1 MRRFGRL
8 ALAAMALTALTQA
21 QAPELAAAEADPRTA
36 IALPADLRPA
46 FLAHMRHHMDALDD
60 IIARLAA
67 ADFKGAAG
75 VARTELEP
83 GSGAGF
89 GRYLPLEFREMGLG
103 MHRAASEFATV
114 AGAVPA
120 QPAAAD
126 WQKVVAALQ
135 TLSAQCRGCHG
146 AFRVE

>member
-1 MRRFGRL
+1 MQRL
-8 ALAAMALTALTQA
+8 GMISLAAMVLAAPALAA
-21 QAPELAAAEADPRTA
+21 EEDPRTP

-89 GRYLPLEFREMGLG
+89 GRYLPLAFREMGLG
-103 MHRAASEFATV
+103 MHRAAAEFATV
-114 AGAVPA
+114 AEAVPA
-120 QPAAAD
+120 QPAVAD
-126 WQKVVAALQ
+126 WQKAIAALQ
-135 TLSAQCRGCHG
+135 TISAHCRGCHG
-146 AFRVE
+146 AYRVE

>member
-1 MRRFGRL
+1 MRRFRRL
-8 ALAAMALTALTQA
+8 ALTTMVLAVLAQA
-21 QAPELAAAEADPRTA
+21 QTPALAAAEADPRTA

-89 GRYLPLEFREMGLG
+89 GRYLPIEFREMGLG
-103 MHRAASEFATV
+103 MHRAAAEFATV
-114 AGAVPA
+114 VEAVPA

-126 WQKVVAALQ
+126 WQKAIAALQ
-135 TLSAQCRGCHG
+135 TLSALCRGCLG

>member
-1 MRRFGRL
+1 MRRFRRL
-8 ALAAMALTALTQA
+8 ALTTMVLAVLAQA
-21 QAPELAAAEADPRTA
+21 QTPALAAAEADPRTA

-89 GRYLPLEFREMGLG
+89 GRYLPIEFREMGLG
-103 MHRAASEFATV
+103 MHRAAAEFATV
-114 AGAVPA
+114 AEAVPA

-126 WQKVVAALQ
+126 WQKAIAALQ
-135 TLSAQCRGCHG
+135 TLSAHCRGCHG

>member
-1 MRRFGRL
+1 MRRFRRL
-8 ALAAMALTALTQA
+8 ALTTMVLAVLAQA
-21 QAPELAAAEADPRTA
+21 QTPALAAAEADPRTA

-89 GRYLPLEFREMGLG
+89 GRYLPIEFREMGLG
-103 MHRAASEFATV
+103 MHRAAAEFATV
-114 AGAVPA
+114 VEAVPA

-126 WQKVVAALQ
+126 WQKAIAALQ
-135 TLSAQCRGCHG
+135 TLSAHCRGCHG

>member
-1 MRRFGRL
+1 MRRFRRL
-8 ALAAMALTALTQA
+8 ALTTMVLAVLAQA
-21 QAPELAAAEADPRTA
+21 QTPALAAAEADPRTA

-103 MHRAASEFATV
+103 MHRAAAEFATV
-114 AGAVPA
+114 AEAVPA

-126 WQKVVAALQ
+126 WQKAIAALQ
-135 TLSAQCRGCHG
+135 TLSAHCRGCHG

>member
-1 MRRFGRL
+1 MRRFTMFS
-8 ALAAMALTALTQA
+8 LAAMVLAVLA
-21 QAPELAAAEADPRTA
+21 QARTLAAAEADPRTP
-36 IALPADLRPA
+36 IALPADLRPD

-67 ADFKGAAG
+67 ADFKGAAA

-103 MHRAASEFATV
+103 MHRAAAEFAAV
-114 AGAVPA
+114 AEVVPA
-120 QPAAAD
+120 QPTVAD
-126 WQKVVAALQ
+126 WQKAIAALQ
-135 TLSAQCRGCHG
+135 TISAQCRGCHG
-146 AFRVE
+146 AYRVE